1 VHHGLRRELLV
12 CITDV
17 ADTDHAHTIRI
28 NVERVDPEWASGLG
42 SNAFNPNP
50 VTVSIGTTLTWT
62 NQDSVPHTSTS
73 DARGWQSGSL
83 SPGAHFDFTFQSA
96 GTLAEGRWRAA

>member
-1 VHHGLRRELLV
+1 VSIPSG
-12 CITDV
+12 
-17 ADTDHAHTIRI
+17 
-28 NVERVDPEWASGLG
+28 ASGLG

-73 DARGWQSGSL
+73 DASGWQSGSL

-96 GTLAEGRWRAA
+96 DTFHYHCAIHPGMIGTVVVP